1 MRISFL
7 KRFLSRRFLSRRF
20 LSRRFLSSRFLLRRF
35 CFEKISFEMISFQKI
50 FIMKI
55 SIKKISFKKISF
67 ERISYEK
74 ISISFEKKIISKFK
88 KISFKEFARPEVSE
102 QILDIW
108 SSLLVC
114 HYHLAATHQAFIFS
128 LYYMPPSAHR
138 QSILESITINISQ
151 RPQSFAKVTA
161 KAIFRLQRWPFESG
175 PKKYQNLTQHSGT

>member
-1 MRISFL
+1 
-7 KRFLSRRFLSRRF
+7 
-20 LSRRFLSSRFLLRRF
+20 
-35 CFEKISFEMISFQKI
+35 MISFQKI

-55 SIKKISFKKISF
+55 FQEDF
-67 ERISYEK
+67 LREDFDFFRE
-74 ISISFEKKIISKFK
+74 EDHFK

-175 PKKYQNLTQHSGT
+175 QKKYQNLMQHSGT